1 MKKQFRLP
9 KLTYTQVIVMSFFCL
24 ILTGAFIL
32 CLPVSSRTHEWTPFI
47 NALFAATSASCVTG
61 LVVVDTYTHW
71 SVFGQ
76 VIILCLIQ
84 IGGLG
89 VMTSISLI
97 ALVLKRRISLGQRR
111 LIMQAAGSLQIGGI
125 AKLLRRIIKGTLIVE
140 GAGAV
145 ILAFVFCPRMGFM
158 PGLWNA
164 VFHSV
169 SAFCNAGFDL
179 MGKYGQFSS
188 LTTPGLQFNP
198 VVILTI
204 AALIV
209 IGGIGFIVWTDIAR
223 HKFNFKKYEVHS
235 KIALVTTAAL
245 LIGGTVLF
253 FLFEY
258 DHALKGFTFGQ
269 KVLSSVFQS
278 VTPRTAGFNSIDQAA
293 LSESGKLLSTVLM
306 FIGGSPGSTAGGI
319 KTTTFAVLL
328 LSSLAAARGHG
339 GVAVFKRK
347 LDENTIVQASSIF
360 TVYAS
365 CLFVAVLIICAIEP
379 YSFMQVLFESVSAIG
394 TVGLTLGITPTLCSA
409 SKLILIMLMFT
420 GRVGGLSLM
429 LVLAERRRN
438 IPISRPTTHILIG

>member
-9 KLTYTQVIVMSFFCL
+9 KLTYTQVIVLSFFCL

-32 CLPVSSRTHEWTPFI
+32 CLPISSRTHEWTPFM
-47 NALFAATSASCVTG
+47 NALFTSTSASCVTG
-61 LVVVDTYTHW
+61 LVVADTYAHW

-89 VMTSISLI
+89 VMTCISLI
-97 ALVLKRRISLGQRR
+97 ALLLKRRISLGERR
-111 LIMQAAGSLQIGGI
+111 LIMQAAGSLHINGI

-145 ILAFVFCPRMGFM
+145 ILAFVFIPRMGFL
-158 PGLWNA
+158 PGIWNA

-179 MGKYGQFSS
+179 MGKYGQYSS
-188 LTTPGLQFNP
+188 LTTSGLQFNP
-198 VVILTI
+198 AVILTI

-209 IGGIGFIVWTDIAR
+209 IGGIGFIVWTDIAKY
-223 HKFNFKKYEVHS
+223 KFNFKKYEVHS
-235 KIALVTTAAL
+235 RIALVTTAAL
-245 LIGGTVLF
+245 LVGGTVLF
-253 FLFEY
+253 FIFEN

-269 KVLSSVFQS
+269 KLLSSVFQS
-278 VTPRTAGFNSIDQAA
+278 VTPRTAGFNSIDEAA
-293 LSESGKLLSTVLM
+293 MSESGKILTTVLM

-319 KTTTFAVLL
+319 KTTTFAVLF
-328 LSSLAAARGHG
+328 LSALAAARGHG
-339 GVAVFKRK
+339 GVTVFKRK
-347 LDENTIVQASSIF
+347 LDDNTIVQASAIF

-365 CLFVAVLIICAIEP
+365 CLFVAVLIICAFEP
-379 YSFMQVLFESVSAIG
+379 YSFTQVLFEAVSAIG

-409 SKLILIMLMFT
+409 SKLILILLMFT

-438 IPISRPTTHILIG
+438 VQITRPTTQILIG